1 MSELLASTAIF
12 AAPFLA
18 LLAAHALR
26 QRALTRELRRHGYP
40 LLDGRSRGKLP
51 PPVSYRRP

>member
-1 MSELLASTAIF
+1 MSELFASAAIF
-12 AAPFLA
+12 AAPFLV

-26 QRALTRELRRHGYP
+26 QRALTRELRRHDYP
-40 LLDGRSRGKLP
+40 RLAMGKLP